1 MYIENY
7 SFSTGQRKSQNSA
20 LHDRFKTVSAANGA
34 NYDDL
39 LHHFSGINLTDAYV
53 IENKPLDNTQALE
66 VAHAMLINKPII
78 ALGAPTFE
86 ITTLPFLKEVIESR
100 LSKILVCDITMLDDE
115 DLRNFLSATTQQPM
129 NYSVTKHETTL
140 IKAFRRQ
147 LFRNLLAQTV

>member
-7 SFSTGQRKSQNSA
+7 SFSVGQRKAKNSA
-20 LHDRFKTVSAANGA
+20 LYGRFKTVSAADGI
-34 NYDDL
+34 NYDDML
-39 LHHFSGINLTDAYV
+39 LHFSGINLTDAYV
-53 IENKPLDNTQALE
+53 IENKPIDNIQALE
-66 VAHAMLINKPII
+66 VTHAMLINKPII

-86 ITTLPFLKEVIESR
+86 MTALPFLKEVIESR

-115 DLRNFLSATTQQPM
+115 DLRNFLSATTRQPM

-147 LFRNLLAQTV
+147 LFRNLLAQTA